1 MESLDADRVL
11 RRLAALVGPRSSA
24 PTTTSPAPTAQPKP
38 YISFKV
44 ASRELADLPDPK
56 PYREI
61 FVASPVVE
69 GVHLRFGPVARGGL
83 RWSDR
88 RDDFRTEVLGL
99 VKAQQVKNAV
109 IVPVGSKGGFYP
121 KRLPQRRLGATQI
134 RAEAVERLQDL
145 PPRPARPHRQHRR
158 RRQGGPP
165 GGRGGRTTATIPTWW
180 SPPTRARPP
189 SPTSPTAW
197 PTTTASGWATPS
209 PPAARPA
216 TTTRPWAS
224 PPAAPGRRSSATS
237 ASSARTSRPSRSPC
251 VGVGDM
257 SGDVFGN
264 GMLLSRQIRLRR
276 RLRPPPHLPRS
287 RPRSGDQPGPSAS
300 ACSTCRRSSW
310 DDYDRGLIS
319 KGGGVFPRTLKSIA
333 AQRRG
338 QGPARPRGRRA

>member
-1 MESLDADRVL
+1 ML
-11 RRLAALVGPRSSA
+11 RRLAALVGAIQRTNYYQPGA
-24 PTTTSPAPTAQPKP
+24 DGGPKP

-61 FVASPVVE
+61 FVASPAVE
-69 GVHLRFGPVARGGL
+69 GVHLRLGPVARGGL

-121 KRLPQRRLGATQI
+121 KRLPKRRRAATAMP
-134 RAEAVERLQDL
+134 AEAIGAYKTFLCGLLDLTDTIDADGEVVHPAER
-145 PPRPARPHRQHRR
+145 AWSA
-158 RRQGGPP
+158 
-165 GGRGGRTTATIPTWW
+165 TATTPTWW
-180 SPPTRARPP
+180 SPPTRAPPP

-197 PTTTASGWATPS
+197 PSPTASGSATPS

-224 PPAAPGRRSSATS
+224 PPAAPGKASSATS
-237 ASSARTSRPSRSPC
+237 ASWARTSSASRSPC

-264 GMLLSRQIRLRR
+264 GMLLSKKTRLVAAFDHRHVFLDPDPDPADELGR
-276 RLRPPPHLPRS
+276 AQAAVRPA
-287 RPRSGDQPGPSAS
+287 DA
-300 ACSTCRRSSW
+300 
-310 DDYDRGLIS
+310 
-319 KGGGVFPRTLKSIA
+319 
-333 AQRRG
+333 RRG
-338 QGPARPRGRRA
+338 TTTTAA